1 MSSSPTSSSSSSARA
16 LSDEPL
22 ASLFDV
28 DCLVEVVLGTGQIT
42 VRDCLRLERSSIVRL
57 DQPAGADLEL
67 RVQGQPLA
75 TGEVVIVDDGTAL
88 RLRRII
94 PPAGAEVA

>member
-1 MSSSPTSSSSSSARA
+1 LSSSSDAVA
-16 LSDEPL
+16 DEPL

-28 DCLVEVVLGTGQIT
+28 ECVVEIVLGTGRIT
-42 VRDCLRLERSSIVRL
+42 VRDCLHLDRSSIVRL
-57 DQPAGADLEL
+57 DQPAGSDLEL

-75 TGEVVIVDDGTAL
+75 NGEVLIVDDGTAL

-94 PPAGAEVA
+94 PPAGAEEA